1 MGVRTSKPGSGRERG
16 FRGAARPGDRLKL
29 REPGER
35 EGSSRP
41 RRKAAAR
48 TRSCRREQE
57 RAEDN
62 GGAERPSRAAG
73 TERAA
78 RGGGGRRRR
87 GRRRRRGGEGAA
99 RPSPVEQAE
108 RSEAPVAAAM
118 PFPFG
123 KSHKS
128 PADIVK
134 NLKESMAVLEKQD
147 ISDKKAEKA
156 TEEVSK
162 NLVAMKEILYGT
174 NEKEPQTE
182 AVAQLAQELYNSGL
196 LSTLVADLQL
206 IDFEG
211 KKDVAQIFNN
221 ILRRQIGTRTP
232 TVEYICTQQ
241 NILFMLLKGYESPEI
256 ALNCGIMLRE
266 CIRHEPLAKIIL
278 WSEQFY
284 DFFRYVE
291 MSTFDIASDAFA
303 TFKDLLTRHKL
314 LSAEFLEQHYD
325 RFFSEYE
332 KLLHSE
338 NYVTKR
344 QSLKLLGELLLD
356 RHNFTIMTKYI
367 SKPENLKLMMN
378 LLRDKSRNI
387 QFEAFHVFKVF
398 VANPNK
404 TQPILDILLKNQAKL
419 IEFLSK
425 FQNDRTEDEQ
435 FNDEKTYL
443 VKQIR
448 DLKRPAQQEA

>member
-1 MGVRTSKPGSGRERG
+1 
-16 FRGAARPGDRLKL
+16 
-29 REPGER
+29 
-35 EGSSRP
+35 
-41 RRKAAAR
+41 
-48 TRSCRREQE
+48 
-57 RAEDN
+57 
-62 GGAERPSRAAG
+62 
-73 TERAA
+73 
-78 RGGGGRRRR
+78 
-87 GRRRRRGGEGAA
+87 
-99 RPSPVEQAE
+99 
-108 RSEAPVAAAM
+108 M

-344 QSLKLLGELLLD
+344 QSLK
-356 RHNFTIMTKYI
+356 
-367 SKPENLKLMMN
+367 
-378 LLRDKSRNI
+378 
-387 QFEAFHVFKVF
+387 VF